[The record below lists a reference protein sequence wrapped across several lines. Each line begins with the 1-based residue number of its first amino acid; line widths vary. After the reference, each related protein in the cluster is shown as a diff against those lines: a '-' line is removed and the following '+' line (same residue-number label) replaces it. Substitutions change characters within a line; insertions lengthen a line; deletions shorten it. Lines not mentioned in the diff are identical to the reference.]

1 MLVCVFE
8 LSLQE
13 QHRSSK
19 FVNNGSVSQQHQDD
33 GVVPQKRLSAERKK
47 KKKVLSFSRGQKK
60 LPITNNRTVL
70 KRYLCE
76 CPKRIGLII
85 MWNAE

>member
-1 MLVCVFE
+1 MFE

-13 QHRSSK
+13 QHRPSK

-33 GVVPQKRLSAERKK
+33 GVVPQKRLSAKRKK
-47 KKKVLSFSRGQKK
+47 KKKVLFFSRGQKK
-60 LPITNNRTVL
+60 LLITNNRTVL

-76 CPKRIGLII
+76 CPKRTGLII
-85 MWNAE
+85 MWNTE